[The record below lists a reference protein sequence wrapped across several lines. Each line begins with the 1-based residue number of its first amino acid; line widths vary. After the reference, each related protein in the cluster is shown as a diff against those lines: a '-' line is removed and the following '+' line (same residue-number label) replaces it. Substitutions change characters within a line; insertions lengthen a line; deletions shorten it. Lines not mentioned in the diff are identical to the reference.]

1 MKYFVAVDLGGTNI
15 GAGVIREDG
24 HLVSKVSVPIPSGTG
39 PEDLIRQIG
48 DTARTAIFEA
58 NMDPQEISFAGVGIP
73 GVCKS
78 KKGPVIFAPNI
89 GWKNIDCEPVLE
101 ARLGMPVYL
110 GNDADCA
117 ALGEAKAGA
126 GIKYDSLVMLTIG
139 TGIGGGVILNR
150 KLFAAPLGGEYGHVT
165 LVHDGLPCTC
175 GKKGCFE
182 CYASAV
188 ALKRETRAAAEAH
201 PESLIWKLCDG
212 DLNKVGGRTA
222 FDAAEQGDATG
233 EAVVEQYLDYLADGI
248 SGFVNIFRPQ
258 AVVIGGGV
266 SNQGDS
272 LLMPLEKK
280 VAALCYASGDIP
292 TPRVIRAFLGNDAG
306 IIGAGMLGY

>member
-1 MKYFVAVDLGGTNI
+1 MKYSVAVDLGGTNI
-15 GAGVIREDG
+15 GAGVVREDG
-24 HLVSKVSVPIPSGTG
+24 RLISKVSALTPAGQG
-39 PEDLIRQIG
+39 PEALIRQVC
-48 DTARTAIFEA
+48 DTARAAIFEA
-58 NMDPQEISFAGVGIP
+58 HMEPQEIAFAGIGIP

-78 KKGPVIFAPNI
+78 VKGPVILAPNI
-89 GWKNIDCEPVLE
+89 GWKNIDCVPTLE
-101 ARLGMPVYL
+101 AYLGMPVYL
-110 GNDADCA
+110 ENDADCA

-126 GIKYDSLVMLTIG
+126 GVNYDNLLMLTVG
-139 TGIGGGVILNR
+139 TGIGGGVILGG

-165 LVHDGLPCTC
+165 LVHGGLPCSC
-175 GKKGCFE
+175 GKRGCFE

-188 ALKRETRAAAEAH
+188 ALKRETRKAAEAH
-201 PESLIWKLCDG
+201 PESLIWKLCEG
-212 DLNKVGGRTA
+212 DLSKIGGRTP
-222 FDAAEQGDATG
+222 FDAAEQGDETG

-272 LLMPLEKK
+272 LLIPLEKK

-292 TPRVIRAFLGNDAG
+292 APKIIRAFLGNDAG
-306 IIGAGMLGY
+306 IIGAGMLGF